1 MKLMLSGDK
10 LNLEKVNILI
20 LDDNQQSLDILSQI
34 VSGFGAKNIARCT
47 SAVEAR
53 ESLSKQPVDLILTDA
68 QMPDENGYEF
78 ARWIR
83 QAAPEPVKYTLMV
96 LITGHTPQSEVT
108 VARDC
113 GVNFVVTKPLVP
125 AVLLQR
131 FHWLSRENRKF
142 VECAT
147 YAGPDRRFK
156 RQGPPADMEGRRR
169 DDLKGDVGGVSGA
182 NMSQDEIDSLMKP
195 TKASL

>member
-1 MKLMLSGDK
+1 MRLMLSGDK

-34 VSGFGAKNIARCT
+34 ISGFGAKNIARCT
-47 SAVEAR
+47 SVAEAR
-53 ESLSKQPVDLILTDA
+53 EALSKQPVDLILTDA

-83 QAAPEPVKYTLMV
+83 QAAPEPVKFTPMV

-156 RQGPPADMEGRRR
+156 RQGPPADMEGRRH
-169 DDLKGDVGGVSGA
+169 DDLKGEVSEVSGT

-195 TKASL
+195 TKATL